1 MSKAAIDKEHKRKEN
16 INMSTEEEIINI
28 QTKLSYLEDF
38 VNQLQEV
45 TVEHSKTIEILTNE
59 NRLLKNKIQEMS
71 DQLEGEIPNRKPP
84 HY

>member
-16 INMSTEEEIINI
+16 INMNTEEEIIKI

-38 VNQLQEV
+38 VSQLQEV

-59 NRLLKNKIQEMS
+59 NRMLKSKIQEMF